1 MEVREVKLTK
11 EGFMKCQ
18 KYVFTS
24 LFFLGLVLPGVC
36 FAELGGTTA
45 SILAEQKQFNSELTS
60 TQQNGYSLYTQT
72 LASGTS
78 FQEYV
83 SPGGI
88 VFAIS
93 WSGPTLPNIQAIFGS
108 YYGNYLS
115 AAQQSRRSIYS
126 SSDSL
131 VIQSTGMMG
140 AFQGFAFL
148 PKQAPTGFTV
158 NNLPQ

>member
-1 MEVREVKLTK
+1 
-11 EGFMKCQ
+11 MKCQ

-24 LFFLGLVLPGVC
+24 LFILGLTASGVC

-45 SILAEQKQFNSELTS
+45 SILAEQKQFNSQLTS

-72 LASGTS
+72 LTSGTI

-83 SPGGI
+83 SPSGI

-93 WSGPTLPNIQAIFGS
+93 WSGPTLPNIQAILGG

-115 AAQQSRRSIYS
+115 AAQQSRRSVYS

-131 VIQSTGMMG
+131 IIQSTGMMG

-148 PKQAPTGFTV
+148 PKQAPAGFTV
-158 NNLPQ
+158 NSLPQ

>member
-1 MEVREVKLTK
+1 MNTQR
-11 EGFMKCQ
+11 FI
-18 KYVFTS
+18 FNS
-24 LFFLGLVLPGVC
+24 LFILGLATSGAC
-36 FAELGGTTA
+36 RAELGGTTA
-45 SILAEQKQFNSELTS
+45 SILAEQKQFNSQLTS

-72 LASGTS
+72 LSSGTS
-78 FQEYV
+78 FLEYV
-83 SPGGI
+83 SPSGI

-93 WSGPTLPNIQAIFGS
+93 WSGPTLPNIQAILGS

-115 AAQQSRRSIYS
+115 AAQQSRRSIYT

-148 PKQAPTGFTV
+148 PKQAPAGFTA

>member
-1 MEVREVKLTK
+1 
-11 EGFMKCQ
+11 MKIQ
-18 KYVFTS
+18 RFIFNS
-24 LFFLGLVLPGVC
+24 LFVFGLAFTGLSR
-36 FAELGGTTA
+36 AELGGTTA
-45 SILAEQKQFNSELTS
+45 SILAEQKQFNSQLTS
-60 TQQNGYSLYTQT
+60 TQQNGYSLYIQT
-72 LASGTS
+72 LTSGTS

-83 SPGGI
+83 SPSGI

-93 WSGPTLPNIQAIFGS
+93 WNGPTLPNIHAIFGN

-115 AAQQSRRSIYS
+115 ASQQSRRSIYS

-148 PKQAPTGFTV
+148 PKEAPAGFTV

>member
-1 MEVREVKLTK
+1 
-11 EGFMKCQ
+11 MKYQ
-18 KYVFTS
+18 NFIFNI
-24 LFFLGLVLPGVC
+24 LFISGALASGAC
-36 FAELGGTTA
+36 HAELGGTTA
-45 SILAEQKQFNSELTS
+45 SILVEQKQFNSQLTS
-60 TQQNGYSLYTQT
+60 TQQNGYSTYTQT
-72 LASGTS
+72 LASGTT
-78 FQEYV
+78 FQEYA
-83 SPGGI
+83 SNTGI
-88 VFAIS
+88 IFAVS
-93 WSGPTLPNIQAIFGS
+93 WSGPSLPNLQTLLGN

-148 PKQAPTGFTV
+148 PKQAPTNFTV